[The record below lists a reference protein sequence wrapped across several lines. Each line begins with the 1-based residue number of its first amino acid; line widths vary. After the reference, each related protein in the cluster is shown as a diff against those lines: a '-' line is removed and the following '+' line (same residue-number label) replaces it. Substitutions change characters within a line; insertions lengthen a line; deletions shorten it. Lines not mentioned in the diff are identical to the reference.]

1 MAARRYV
8 FSGTVPADC
17 AGQRF
22 DQAAARLLG
31 DFSRAQLTAWIRT
44 GVLLLAHAQAKPA
57 QRVYGGEA
65 ITLDVVAERRSGALE
80 PQAVAFEVVHE
91 DEHVIVVNKP
101 AGVVV
106 HPGAGVPEGTLANGL
121 LAHRPSLAALP
132 RAGLLHRLDKDTS
145 GLLAV
150 AASQSAWNA
159 LTQAMAARKIDR
171 RYFAVA
177 EGVMTAGRDID
188 LPVGRDSEHRTRQ
201 RVREDGRPARTRVR
215 VRQRYRVHT
224 ALEATLE
231 TGRTH
236 QVRVHLSAIG
246 HPLVGDKRYRA
257 RGLLPKA
264 PSHELATAIRG
275 FRRQALHACALA
287 FEHPISGAAVRF
299 ESPLPEDMAALLKAL
314 EDDARGCG

>member
-1 MAARRYV
+1 MATQRYV

-22 DQAAARLLG
+22 DQAAAHLLG
-31 DFSRAQLTAWIRT
+31 DFSRMQLTAWIRS
-44 GVLLLAHAQAKPA
+44 GALLLAHAQAKPA
-57 QRVYGGEA
+57 QRVSGGEA
-65 ITLDVVAERRSGALE
+65 VTLDVLAERRTGTLE
-80 PQAVAFEVVHE
+80 PQAVAFDVVHE

-106 HPGAGVPEGTLANGL
+106 HPGAGVPEGTLVNGL
-121 LAHRPSLAALP
+121 LAHRPGLAALP

-150 AASQSAWNA
+150 AASQRAWNV
-159 LTQAMAARKIDR
+159 LTRAMAARKIDR
-171 RYFAVA
+171 RYLAVA

-188 LPVGRDSEHRTRQ
+188 LPVGRDPEHRTRQ
-201 RVREDGRPARTRVR
+201 RVRDDGRPACTRVR
-215 VRQRYRVHT
+215 VRKRYRAHT

-246 HPLVGDKRYRA
+246 HPLVGDKRYGA
-257 RGLLPKA
+257 RGRLPKM
-264 PSHELATAIRG
+264 PSDELAATMRA

-287 FEHPISGAAVRF
+287 FEHPMSGAVVRV
-299 ESPLPEDMAALLKAL
+299 ESAPPEDMAALLEAL
-314 EDDARGCG
+314 EEDARGGD